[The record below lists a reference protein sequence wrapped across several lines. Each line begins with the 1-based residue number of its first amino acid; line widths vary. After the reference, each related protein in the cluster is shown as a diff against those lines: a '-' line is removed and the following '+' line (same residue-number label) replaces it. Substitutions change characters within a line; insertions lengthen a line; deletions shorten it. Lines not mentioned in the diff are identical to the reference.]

1 MKIEGGYLIGR
12 IKYLSGRRLNKLFSE
27 SGLSEFNG
35 EQGKIL
41 YQLWNKDGI
50 SSKDIAAKTGLAVN
64 TLTNMLDKMEAS
76 DLIFRIQCDK
86 DKRKKYIFLTP
97 KGKALEDKSQVANE
111 KMNEIFYTGFN
122 PYEIEIFE
130 SYLRRIIA
138 NLEEEENG
146 K

>member
-1 MKIEGGYLIGR
+1 MDLLTTLLLYSSITKDKFLYRTIWRTYENRRR
-12 IKYLSGRRLNKLFSE
+12 I
-27 SGLSEFNG
+27 FNRA
-35 EQGKIL
+35 
-41 YQLWNKDGI
+41 YQIFKRKTV
-50 SSKDIAAKTGLAVN
+50 KDIAAKTGLAIN

-97 KGKALEDKSQVANE
+97 KGKALEDKSQVATE

-122 PYEIEIFE
+122 SCEIEIFE